1 MRSGTKLWSAVCE
14 TEVIVIRGGDIVVE
28 CGGSP
33 MIDHRE
39 GRPPQRNSAANP
51 AFAHGTKI
59 GKRYVDGSHSVELLC
74 VKAGVGSLSIG
85 GVALQLKEAK
95 PLPASD

>member
-14 TEVIVIRGGDIVVE
+14 TEVIVIRGGDIVVQ

-33 MIDHRE
+33 MVDHRE
-39 GRPPQRNSAANP
+39 SRPSQRDSVSP
-51 AFAHGTKI
+51 ALAHGTKI
-59 GKRYVDGSHSVELLC
+59 GKRYVDDGHSVELLC
-74 VKAGVGSLSIG
+74 VKAGEGSLSIG